1 MAISDQ
7 LREAMQG
14 YESINRVAKDS
25 GISQPILHRFYHG
38 ERDLRLETADKLAAF
53 FGMRLTK
60 PTAKQTVRR
69 NPRK

>member
-14 YESINRVAKDS
+14 YESINRVAVDS
-25 GISQPILHRFYHG
+25 GISQPILHRFYHR

-60 PTAKQTVRR
+60 PTVKAPTKRR
-69 NPRK
+69 RE